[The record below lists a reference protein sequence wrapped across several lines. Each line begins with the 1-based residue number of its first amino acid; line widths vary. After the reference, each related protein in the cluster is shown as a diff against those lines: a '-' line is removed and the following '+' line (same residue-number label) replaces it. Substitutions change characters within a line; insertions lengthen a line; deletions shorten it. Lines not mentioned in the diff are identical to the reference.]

1 MCLVGFGCGPRPAT
15 VPAPA
20 PRAIAVEPAADD
32 ADVELVEEA
41 GPTTALDL
49 VRALPPETIALLLVE
64 DPFATA
70 DALGRARLIDHFP
83 EEHAEMVRELRD
95 GTGVDL
101 TDPAG
106 FEAFGLAPH
115 SPAGLA
121 VLRQANGVVPAVLLT
136 VRDRATLRARL
147 LGLERDWLPVE
158 RVGTAELFG
167 SASGR
172 AAFVLDRGVA
182 LFVDELRPPVRDFA
196 RGLVERSAL
205 ERLDR
210 TEGFQAAMARLPATA
225 DVRAFFNPTVIL
237 PAELGAVSFVQ
248 DLQGI
253 GLAATLRPSGAEG
266 ELGVALRGGS
276 ALEQVARALRT
287 PEAAAL
293 PTERF
298 GAEPPTLA
306 LSLHGDPEATEE
318 ALAALLGPVRTVLG
332 ATVGLDVERD
342 VVPLLSGDTALLI
355 HTSLRAPPPRAATQP
370 WKPVS
375 LDLSLLVGL
384 RDPAAARRLLE
395 RLATPAGGGLL
406 RRAGRDFTGTGGVRR
421 MTIGIRGRTLLVS
434 TDDRGLAP
442 LEAKGPD
449 GSAWGWAGAAPAPID
464 AELGLGGLL
473 LAMDAQTGVSDT
485 GAPTLPPVTAR
496 EAAPARAKRREIAKL
511 VAELGRLREVV
522 ATRARRRAD
531 AGRHLGALRLTLA
544 PVEGGLGGAVTL
556 TPGAATF
563 GDAWIAVADAL
574 EDADD
579 GGRDAASQ
587 IYDLRYRLEAATQE
601 LRQLSGSTP

>member
-1 MCLVGFGCGPRPAT
+1 MCLLGLGCGPRPIPT
-15 VPAPA
+15 PA
-20 PRAIAVEPAADD
+20 PRAVAVEPTADD
-32 ADVELVEEA
+32 ADVELVEVTA
-41 GPTTALDL
+41 PATALDL
-49 VRALPPETIALLLVE
+49 ARALPPETIALLLVE

-70 DALGRARLIDHFP
+70 DALGRERLIAHFP
-83 EEHAEMVRELRD
+83 AEHAEMVRELRD

-106 FEAFGLAPH
+106 FETFGLAPH
-115 SPAGLA
+115 GPAGLA
-121 VLRQANGVVPAVLLT
+121 VLRQADGVVPAVLMT
-136 VRDRATLRARL
+136 VGDRATLRARL
-147 LGLERDWLPVE
+147 LGLDRDWLPIE

-167 SASGR
+167 SARGR
-172 AAFVLDRGVA
+172 SAFVLDRGVA
-182 LFVDELRPPVRDFA
+182 LFIEELRPPGGDFA

-210 TEGFQAAMARLPATA
+210 TEGFQAAMAGLPDTA

-253 GLAATLRPSGAEG
+253 GLATTLRPGGAQG
-266 ELGVALRGGS
+266 ELKVALRGGS
-276 ALEQVARALRT
+276 ALERVARTLRT
-287 PEAAAL
+287 PDAAAL
-293 PTERF
+293 PAERF
-298 GAEPPTLA
+298 GAGPPAISLA
-306 LSLHGDPEATEE
+306 LHGDPEATAE
-318 ALAALLGPVRTVLG
+318 ALAELLGPVRTVLG
-332 ATVGLDVERD
+332 ATLGLDVERD
-342 VVPLLSGDTALLI
+342 VVPLLSGDTALLM
-355 HTSLRAPPPRAATQP
+355 HTSLREPPPRAATEP
-370 WKPVS
+370 WQPVS

-384 RDPAAARRLLE
+384 RDPARASRLLE

-406 RRAGRDFTGTGGVRR
+406 RRAGRDFTGAGRVRG
-421 MTIGIRGRTLLVS
+421 MTIGIRGRTLLIS
-434 TDDRGLAP
+434 TDERGLAP

-449 GSAWGWAGAAPAPID
+449 GSAWGWASAAPAPID
-464 AELGLGGLL
+464 AELGIGGLL
-473 LAMDAQTGVSDT
+473 LVMDAQTGVSDT

-579 GGRDAASQ
+579 GGWDAASQ